1 MNVGQPAYEQ
11 IRDIL
16 REEIISGKI
25 PPDTHLIK
33 ADIADRFGVS
43 QMPVREALQ
52 WLKGEG
58 LISGRAHR
66 GYRVISID
74 ENFIRHIFEIRTAME
89 ELMARRS
96 ISLITQTDIQRLN
109 KINDQLSAIG
119 DRKNV
124 EKIQALDKS
133 FHRTLYRHCDNPISS
148 EIYEKYRA
156 LVASLRKRHGFG
168 PERLPK
174 LVEEH
179 SAIVDAL
186 IKKNETGLE
195 KLIRKHRTDAMK
207 DLLQQFIK

>member
-16 REEIISGKI
+16 REEIISCKI
-25 PPDTHLIK
+25 LPDTHLIK

-43 QMPVREALQ
+43 PMPVREALQ

-58 LISGRAHR
+58 LISGLAHR
-66 GYRVISID
+66 GYSVISID

-89 ELMARRS
+89 ELMGRRS
-96 ISLITQTDIQRLN
+96 ISLITQSDIQTLTR
-109 KINDQLSAIG
+109 INDQLSAIG
-119 DRKNV
+119 DRKNI

-156 LVASLRKRHGFG
+156 LVATLRKRHGFG
-168 PERLPK
+168 PKRLPRM
-174 LVEEH
+174 VREH
-179 SAIVDAL
+179 SKIIEAL
-186 IKKNETGLE
+186 IKENATVLE

-207 DLLQQFIK
+207 DLLQQFKK